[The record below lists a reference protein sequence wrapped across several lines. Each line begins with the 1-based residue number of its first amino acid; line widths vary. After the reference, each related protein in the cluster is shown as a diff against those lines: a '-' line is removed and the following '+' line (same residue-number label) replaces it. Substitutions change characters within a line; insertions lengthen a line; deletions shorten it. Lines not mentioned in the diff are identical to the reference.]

1 MKKIITIIGDSQIKE
16 NDLAYQLA
24 YRLGTALIDHQYRIM
39 TGGLGGVQLAVCH
52 GAKQSKHY
60 NDGDTIA
67 ILPSFDK
74 QDANIYSDI
83 IIPTGLD
90 LARNIINVSSDA
102 VIVIGGKAGTLSEI
116 ASAWSLFKLIIAFT
130 QIPGWG
136 ADLAG
141 KKVDNRQRYESI
153 PEDQVYPVKDPKE
166 VIDLLEIYIPQ
177 YNKAHHGIKW
187 RKN

>member
-1 MKKIITIIGDSQIKE
+1 MKKIITIIGDSQLKE
-16 NDLAYQLA
+16 HDLAYQIAL
-24 YRLGTALIDHQYRIM
+24 RLGTTLIDHHYRIM
-39 TGGLGGVQLAVCH
+39 TGGLGGVQLAVCQ

-60 NDGDTIA
+60 QEGDTIA

-74 QDANIYSDI
+74 QEANAYSDI
-83 IIPTGLD
+83 VIPTGLD

-130 QIPGWG
+130 QVPGWG

-141 KKVDNRQRYESI
+141 KRIDSRQRYEAI
-153 PEDQVYPVKDPKE
+153 PEDKVYPVQDPKE
-166 VIDLLEIYIPQ
+166 VITLLATYLTK

-187 RKN
+187 RK